1 VVRPTAAAPAREK
14 GAFDVFCQLVI
25 LAVVLDAVAAAAIL
39 TYLPGLLS
47 SCRWQDDSWGS
58 NQLLLLLMLFTHQ
71 DFAKLTPQLV
81 LTALGC
87 GFIGLRGAAGN
98 LSDGVN

>member
-14 GAFDVFCQLVI
+14 GAFDVFCQLII
-25 LAVVLDAVAAAAIL
+25 LAVVLDAVAAAAAIL

-47 SCRWQDDSWGS
+47 SCRWQNDSWDGG
-58 NQLLLLLMLFTHQ
+58 QLLLLLFTHQ
-71 DFAKLTPQLV
+71 DFSKLCPQLV

-87 GFIGLRGAAGN
+87 GFICL
-98 LSDGVN
+98 